1 MDITL
6 SADLLGEETEGDLVE
21 WLATDGDTV
30 TQGQTVAQIETS
42 KVVVDVES
50 PAAGTLRHRAEEGDV
65 VELGQVIAVVEE

>member
-30 TQGQTVAQIETS
+30 TQGQAVAQIETS

-65 VELGQVIAVVEE
+65 VELGQVIAIVEG

>member
-30 TQGQTVAQIETS
+30 TQGQAVAQIETS

-50 PAAGTLRHRAEEGDV
+50 PGAGTLRHRAEEGDV
-65 VELGQVIAVVEE
+65 VELGQVIAIVEG